1 MPTEEPV
8 PEVADPTDLYTLPLD
23 QFTPARDLLARS
35 LRSQDR
41 GDEAQEVVK
50 LRKPSVAAW
59 ALNRA
64 ARSNPELV
72 QRLRESHRALRE
84 AGSMEAMKSASETRR
99 RAVAALVAAA
109 VSELRDDGRPDSPQT
124 REKIT
129 STLLAVATDPEGETQ
144 LEEGR
149 LVRELEPSGT
159 GWGEM
164 GLTPIPVDPRRGA
177 VAAAEQ
183 ARSRADRLAKEAAD
197 AERQLEIAETAVKA
211 ARRRA
216 KAARARS
223 EEAAAEAAR
232 AEEAAREG
240 PSTA

>member
-1 MPTEEPV
+1 MPTDEPTPEV
-8 PEVADPTDLYTLPLD
+8 PEPADLYTLPLE

-41 GDEAQEVVK
+41 EDEAQSVGK

-64 ARSNPELV
+64 SRSHPELV
-72 QRLRESHRALRE
+72 GRLLDSHRELRE
-84 AGSMEAMKSASETRR
+84 AATIETMRSASETRR
-99 RAVAALVAAA
+99 HAVSTLVEAA
-109 VSELRDDGRPDSPQT
+109 VSELRADGRPDSSQT

-129 STLLAVATDPEGETQ
+129 STLLAVATDPAGETQ
-144 LEEGR
+144 LKEGR
-149 LVRELEPSGT
+149 LVRELEPSGS

-164 GLTPIPVDPRRGA
+164 GLTPTTVDPRSGA
-177 VAAAEQ
+177 VAAAEH
-183 ARSRADRLAKEAAD
+183 ARSKADRLAREAAD
-197 AERQLEIAETAVKA
+197 AERQLEIAERAVKE

-223 EEAAAEAAR
+223 KEASSEADDAEKAAR
-232 AEEAAREG
+232 D
-240 PSTA
+240 PSPE